1 MTSVAFM
8 LWGLLFSSIGFG
20 FLIYGKKQKHL
31 PTLICGSVLLISP
44 YLITNTYLLVFLGVI
59 VTAIPYFWRE

>member
-20 FLIYGKKQKHL
+20 FLLYGKKQKHV
-31 PTLICGSVLLISP
+31 PTLICGSVLLIYP
-44 YLITNTYLLVFLGVI
+44 YFITNTYLLIFLGVI

>member
-8 LWGLLFSSIGFG
+8 LCCLLFSSIGFG